1 MHAAVVT
8 VLVTSALSQTVSKLF
23 CICLTFFD
31 SVTLYNNMFDKLPEK
46 EIKP

>member
-8 VLVTSALSQTVSKLF
+8 VLVTSPLSQMVSKLF

-31 SVTLYNNMFDKLPEK
+31 SVTLCNNMFDKLWEK
-46 EIKP
+46 KIKP